1 MNIKKGRFISNY
13 GLECN
18 NDFDVF
24 FVKHLDEI
32 EAMDIN
38 QLELVLIHVTTNGND
53 CTEIRKNGLLD
64 LKRVL
69 QEKAE
74 RSMFLNDRGINF
86 DIQSKVMHINGKT
99 FDADYEEYK
108 NLYGSDEKA
117 KVLYKIGHKIYYD
130 YQVNGFCFADIY
142 DYGTIHKA
150 PEFLFTLSEFG
161 QETAGIDDGW
171 EKITKPY
178 VV

>member
-1 MNIKKGRFISNY
+1 M
-13 GLECN
+13 LECN

-130 YQVNGFCFADIY
+130 Y
-142 DYGTIHKA
+142 GTIHKA